1 MVDKIKQSL
10 LAFTLLLASG
20 AAAHATCI
28 QFVNMGG
35 YWVARNACGT
45 LMSVTWWDQGAC
57 RGGCGAS
64 IGAYSSQTVY
74 APQGRYHW
82 RECQGYC

>member
-1 MVDKIKQSL
+1 MIDKIKQCL
-10 LAFTLLLASG
+10 LAFAFVLAFG
-20 AAAHATCI
+20 AAANAACI

-35 YWVARNACGT
+35 YWMARNACGR
-45 LMSVTWWDQGAC
+45 LMTVHWWDRGAC
-57 RGGCGAS
+57 RSGCTAS

-74 APQGRYHW
+74 GPQGQYHW